1 MAARIMNITTRAAN
15 VTLRLL
21 ATAVVLGLKKTNAE
35 GLPHFMEND
44 MRSRRLEVFL
54 LLITALTKPK
64 AWVLAA
70 VSFYFLTVFKWISEG
85 QAIYFDNWQI
95 ILRGLLNSKVPI
107 EQKFFL
113 VGFFCLLTAIS
124 LASISIV
131 KIIAIQLS
139 VRFGK
144 KPEL

>member
-1 MAARIMNITTRAAN
+1 MNITTRAAN